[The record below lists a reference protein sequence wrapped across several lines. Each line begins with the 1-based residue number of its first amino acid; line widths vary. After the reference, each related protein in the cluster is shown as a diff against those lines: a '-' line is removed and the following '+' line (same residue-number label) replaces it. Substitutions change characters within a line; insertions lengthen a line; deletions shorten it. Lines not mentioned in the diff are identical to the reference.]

1 MVSGEY
7 YIQITSSDLVLLS
20 SYFLRFLANSD
31 FVNEPVRGFKR
42 SLEEMDPSFVMN
54 GVARG
59 TGSLARH
66 TVGVSLSAFYL
77 TEAQLPLF

>member
-7 YIQITSSDLVLLS
+7 YIHTSSDLVSLS
-20 SYFLRFLANSD
+20 SSFLRFLANSD

-66 TVGVSLSAFYL
+66 TVGVSLSAFYR